1 VQRVSSD
8 NSAAVARR
16 RSLGLDLGGAA
27 SRSTGAVLLEEA
39 RRPARVALEPEPQVL
54 PRARTPAEADERLL
68 ALVRDARPDV
78 VAIDAPLT
86 LPPCLRCSAGCRG
99 PGVDRCERADARGLW
114 RAGWNPTS
122 QRLCE
127 LLIYER
133 VRERP
138 MPTMQ
143 LGALTARALVLARRF
158 RRLRPPPR
166 VLEVYPRATLAALH
180 TVDSALRP
188 RERTEGR
195 ADHRRRVVRAM
206 RGSGLIEVPDRLRR
220 RVTEEHVFDALV
232 AAYTGW
238 LYPSGLRPPPSM
250 MRESD
255 GWIWIPT

>member
-1 VQRVSSD
+1 M
-8 NSAAVARR
+8 ARR

-27 SRSTGAVLLEEA
+27 SRSTGAVLLEGA

-54 PRARTPAEADERLL
+54 PRARTPAEADEHLL
-68 ALVRDARPDV
+68 ALVDDARPDV

-86 LPPCLRCSAGCRG
+86 LPPCLRCSAACRG

-133 VRERP
+133 VHERP

-143 LGALTARALVLARRF
+143 LGTLTARALVLARRL

-166 VLEVYPRATLAALH
+166 VLEVYPRATLAAL
-180 TVDSALRP
+180 RP
-188 RERTEGR
+188 RDRGMRPRGRGEKRT
-195 ADHRRRVVRAM
+195 DHRQTVIRAM

-220 RVTEEHVFDALV
+220 RVSQEHVFDALI

-238 LYPSGLRPPPSM
+238 LYPSELRPPPPV